1 MRLLL
6 VIGRRCCGRSV
17 THRLVVYH
25 FRSGGL
31 LAEKRGWCPMADM
44 SDLKELMV
52 RMELMRRFTLPQF
65 VLMRHEHEIGSLLAR
80 APNVN

>member
-1 MRLLL
+1 
-6 VIGRRCCGRSV
+6 
-17 THRLVVYH
+17 
-25 FRSGGL
+25 
-31 LAEKRGWCPMADM
+31 MADM